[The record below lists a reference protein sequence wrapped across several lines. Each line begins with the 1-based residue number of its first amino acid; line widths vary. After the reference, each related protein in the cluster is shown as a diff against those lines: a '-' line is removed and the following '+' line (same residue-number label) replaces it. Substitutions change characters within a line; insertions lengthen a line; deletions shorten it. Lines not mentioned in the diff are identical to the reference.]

1 MTDEI
6 VAKMEA
12 AVEACNA
19 AREELELAIESAD
32 EQGETEEESL
42 RSVAAAIEDWR
53 DGQRQ
58 FMDAV
63 SESEAPDVSTAAMLL
78 KTNHG
83 IDSANA
89 RRGLPGVHVDGA
101 NQPFDLD
108 MTGTRGTVLTTA
120 VMEYVTPAER

>member
-1 MTDEI
+1 
-6 VAKMEA
+6 MES
-12 AVEACNA
+12 AVEACDA
-19 AREELELAIESAD
+19 AREELEAAIELAESH
-32 EQGETEEESL
+32 GGTEEEHL
-42 RSVAAAIEDWR
+42 KSVAAAIEDWR

-63 SESEAPDVSTAAMLL
+63 AESEAPDVSTAAMLL
-78 KTNHG
+78 KTNHA
-83 IDSANA
+83 IDSSNA

-120 VMEYVTPAER
+120 VMEHVTPPDG